1 LLQAVSSFTIPP
13 TSVAV
18 LGNYVNKAA
27 GNDAVRR
34 RSMIRITFLVVA
46 LAAVLLA
53 SCSSDLPQSSL
64 NPRSAEAESIDKLW
78 DFILLLGTAVF
89 IVVGGALA
97 YAIIR
102 FRKRP
107 GNEQEPKQIHGNT
120 RLEIAW
126 SIIPVVLLVIIAI
139 PTLTVLFDL
148 RSPAEGDF
156 VRVEVI
162 GHQWWWEFQ
171 YPDILDE
178 DGRPLTTAN
187 EMHIPAGMTSEL
199 TMTSVDVIHSFWV
212 PSLAGKRDVVPGRET
227 RIKITPDADIA
238 GQMVPGQCAEY
249 CGLSHADMRFR
260 VFVDSEAEFDVW
272 TAEQLEASP
281 IPTTGAAAAGYETFT
296 QLCTTCHQA
305 KVAAADGSVEVVG
318 VALGPDLTHF
328 GSRTS
333 LAAAVEENTAEHL
346 AQWIDNPESVKPMA
360 PELND
365 LSEGL
370 ILGMPDYGLDERQIQ
385 ELVELLE
392 SWK

>member
-1 LLQAVSSFTIPP
+1 
-13 TSVAV
+13 
-18 LGNYVNKAA
+18 VNQSA

-34 RSMIRITFLVVA
+34 RSIVRITFLVVA

-78 DFILLLGTAVF
+78 DFILFLGTAVF

-97 YAIIR
+97 YALIR

-139 PTLTVLFDL
+139 PTLTILFDL
-148 RSPAEGDF
+148 SSPPEGDF
-156 VRVEVI
+156 LRVEVI

-199 TMTSVDVIHSFWV
+199 TMSSVDVIHSFWV

-227 RIKITPDADIA
+227 RMKITPDADIA

-260 VFVDSEAEFDVW
+260 VFVDSEAEFDAW
-272 TAEQLEASP
+272 AAEQLEASP
-281 IPTTGAAAAGYETFT
+281 IPTSGAAAAGYETYT
-296 QLCTTCHQA
+296 QFCTTCHQA

-318 VALGPDLTHF
+318 AALGPDLTHF

-346 AQWIDNPESVKPMA
+346 AQWIDDPSSVKPMS
-360 PELND
+360 PELNNVA
-365 LSEGL
+365 EGR
-370 ILGMPDYGLDERQIQ
+370 ILGMPDYGLDEQQIR

>member
-1 LLQAVSSFTIPP
+1 
-13 TSVAV
+13 
-18 LGNYVNKAA
+18 VNQTA

-64 NPRSAEAESIDKLW
+64 NPRSVEAESIDKLW
-78 DFILLLGTAVF
+78 DFIFWLGTAVF
-89 IVVGGALA
+89 IVVGGALG

-139 PTLTVLFDL
+139 PTLTTLFDL

-156 VRVEVI
+156 LRVEVI

-212 PSLAGKRDVVPGRET
+212 PSLAGKRDVVPGRDT
-227 RIKITPDADIA
+227 VMKITPDADIA

-260 VFVDSEAEFDVW
+260 VFVDAEDDFDVW
-272 TAEQLEASP
+272 AAEQLEASP
-281 IPTTGAAAAGYETFT
+281 IPTNGAAAAGYETFT

-333 LAAAVEENTAEHL
+333 LAGAVEENTAEHL